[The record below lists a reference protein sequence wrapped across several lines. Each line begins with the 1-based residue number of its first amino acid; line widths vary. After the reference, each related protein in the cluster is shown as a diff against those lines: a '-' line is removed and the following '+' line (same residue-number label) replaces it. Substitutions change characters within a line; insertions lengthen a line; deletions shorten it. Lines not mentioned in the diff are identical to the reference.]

1 MKSESKPST
10 AWMLDMRRRNFGPG
24 STTALTGSG
33 TVARFADG
41 TYAETD
47 AEAALCTRVI
57 YTHRRGLLPLPQRLR
72 GEWECVVFA
81 KDQNAMNF
89 ASPLLMLARNPRIDF
104 LSEETV
110 PVSPA

>member
-1 MKSESKPST
+1 
-10 AWMLDMRRRNFGPG
+10 MLDMRKRNFGPG
-24 STTALTGSG
+24 STAALTGRG

-47 AEAALCTRVI
+47 AQTALCTRVI
-57 YTHRRGLLPLPQRLR
+57 YTHRRGLLPLPKRLQ

-81 KDQNAMNF
+81 KDHDAMNF

-104 LSEETV
+104 VSEETV
-110 PVSPA
+110 SVSPA

>member
-1 MKSESKPST
+1 MRKSN
-10 AWMLDMRRRNFGPG
+10 LGPA
-24 STTALTGSG
+24 TIPAPTGRG

-47 AEAALCTRVI
+47 AQAALCTRVI
-57 YTHRRGLLPLPQRLR
+57 YTHRRGLLPLPKRLQ

-81 KDQNAMNF
+81 KDDNAMNF
-89 ASPLLMLARNPRIDF
+89 ASPLLMLARNPRITYV
-104 LSEETV
+104 SEETV

>member
-1 MKSESKPST
+1 
-10 AWMLDMRRRNFGPG
+10 MRRRNFGPG
-24 STTALTGSG
+24 STTALTGRG

-57 YTHRRGLLPLPQRLR
+57 YTHRRGLLPLPKRLR

-81 KDQNAMNF
+81 KDHNAMNF
-89 ASPLLMLARNPRIDF
+89 ASPLLMLARNPRIDL